1 LGRASARGC
10 GSKDEPGA
18 PAKAKAGSGSA
29 GAVAPTTAGS
39 GSGSATA
46 SGSGSGSGAPT
57 KAPVAKLAKADVEAV
72 LAAWLAAQTSGTYDA
87 YAQLYADKFEGVRR
101 SGPRVR
107 RFDRAGWLADRK
119 RMFAKPMTVSTSAPA
134 ISMAGA
140 MATVDVVQ
148 TFAQGTFKDVGPKRL
163 IVVATAAGAKIA
175 REEMLAS
182 ELVRDAAKPDDNIYL
197 VTDIGNE
204 ELVLLGGGDRTWGA
218 GPVSRFTSTT
228 DPFLSIQA
236 ASKLPPEQAAWTG
249 KRLRGYATDG
259 TSCEITLGALK
270 LVAGGTPHFG
280 TVQLWDD
287 GAENGLGRPYTEQE
301 RVDSMFEVSTPQLGA
316 TFTGD
321 CQPDFLFAG
330 TPTFLAE
337 ASLDDAAR
345 AKAAA
350 AFKQLPDWATIQQ
363 DFLSYEG
370 QHRRVGRGAHAARVD
385 RARRRPD
392 RAGHRV
398 RGQRLR
404 RVQRR
409 AVRCV
414 AGARRGVEADR
425 QRDHLRRADGDA
437 RPRGRRRLRD
447 LRGRPPWLRHPPVD
461 VVAGRRQ
468 RRRRHRPGRGRVPV
482 RRLRLLAQPR
492 DRLSRPR
499 SWAGPARPRVSTD
512 RWRACAAPRRSCR

>member
-1 LGRASARGC
+1 MTRTWLLVLGASLGAGC

-370 QHRRVGRGAHAARVD
+370 STGEWAAAPTLHAWTAPGGDLIVLATASEGNGCGEFSGELYGAWRVHGGAWKLIDSATTY
-385 RARRRPD
+385 
-392 RAGHRV
+392 
-398 RGQRLR
+398 
-404 RVQRR
+404 
-409 AVRCV
+409 V
-414 AGARRGVEADR
+414 APTAMLDLEG
-425 QRDHLRRADGDA
+425 DGGFEIFEVA
-437 RPRGRRRLRD
+437 RPGFGTHQSMWSLGGGNADAGIDR
-447 LRGRPPWLRHPPVD
+447 
-461 VVAGRRQ
+461 VAVEYLYGDC
-468 RRRRHRPGRGRVPV
+468 G
-482 RRLRLLAQPR
+482 
-492 DRLSRPR
+492 
-499 SWAGPARPRVSTD
+499 
-512 RWRACAAPRRSCR
+512 C